1 LSARPHIRV
10 VLQAR
15 VSSIRLPAKVMLPL
29 KGIPLALLCAKRLS
43 NSGLEVV
50 LATSSSSS
58 DDVLVK
64 CFENQFRIFRGSLD
78 DVMGRF
84 IGATNDLKDD
94 DIVVRATADN
104 PLPDG
109 SFLDSLLEQ
118 FFNCGDEYLGI
129 NHPLD
134 GLPYGAS
141 AEVFTVGSLRLCNQF
156 SSSDYEREHVT
167 PMLQSRQSKKLL
179 ELDEIAGKD
188 FSTLRC
194 TIDTLE
200 DYILMSKVFGEF
212 EDAVNVSWI
221 GLIASLSELM
231 SPKDSFT
238 MTNPSSNVSSKLC
251 LGTAQLGM
259 EYGISNRGGRPSEEV
274 ANSII
279 KLALSRG
286 VLNFD
291 TARSYD
297 LAESRLG
304 NVLCK
309 ATSFNGRVFTK
320 LKPLTAIP
328 DSASK
333 YEVINAIDSSV
344 FQSCYNLQQHK
355 LNVLM
360 FHRSQDI
367 LRWDGLALNHL
378 KNLMADGI
386 IGEIGVSVYTPD
398 EAIQCMTN
406 PLIKHIQ
413 IPFNLLDRRWCEN
426 KFLDALQG
434 RPDLSVHA
442 RSLFLQGLLVSDAD
456 TWPIWVID
464 REEIV
469 ARIESLCTH
478 LGCEN
483 RAALCIAY
491 ARAFPWI
498 STFVVG
504 VESKDQLEQTLTYF
518 NCRVLSREEV
528 AELHK
533 ELTNIPDRLLD
544 PRLWLQQ

>member
-1 LSARPHIRV
+1 MSARPHIRV

-50 LATSSSSS
+50 LATSSSSF

-64 CFENQFRIFRGSLD
+64 CFENQFKIFRGSLD

-141 AEVFTVGSLRLCNQF
+141 AEVFTVRALRLRNGLA
-156 SSSDYEREHVT
+156 SSDYEREHVT
-167 PMLQSRQSKKLL
+167 PGLQPQGVLGRL
-179 ELDEIAGKD
+179 EINEIVGED
-188 FSTLRC
+188 YSHLRC
-194 TIDTLE
+194 TIDTLQ
-200 DYILMSKVFGEF
+200 DYILMDKVFNGSQ
-212 EDAVNVSWI
+212 DAVNVPWI
-221 GLIASLSELM
+221 DLVTRLSHFM
-231 SPKDSFT
+231 PPKAGFN
-238 MTNPSSNVSSKLC
+238 MTHPLTSISNRLC

-259 EYGISNRGGRPSEEV
+259 EYGITNIAGRPSEEL
-274 ANSII
+274 ASSII

-286 VLNFD
+286 ILNFD

-304 NVLCK
+304 NVLCQ
-309 ATSFNGRVFTK
+309 ARPFNCCVFTK
-320 LKPLTAIP
+320 LKPLAAIP

-333 YEVINAIDSSV
+333 CEVINAIDASV
-344 FQSCYNLQQHK
+344 FQSCYYLQQHK
-355 LNVLM
+355 LDVLM

-367 LRWDGLALNHL
+367 VRWDGLVLKHL
-378 KNLMADGI
+378 ENLMANGVI
-386 IGEIGVSVYTPD
+386 RKIGVSVYSPD

-406 PLIKHIQ
+406 PLIKFIQ

-426 KFLDALQG
+426 KFQDALKS
-434 RPDLSVHA
+434 RPDLSVQA

-456 TWPIWVID
+456 RWPIWVKE

-469 ARIESLCTH
+469 ARLKSLCIL

-504 VESKDQLEQTLTYF
+504 VESKEQLEQAFTYF
-518 NCRVLSREEV
+518 DRRILLCEEV
-528 AELHK
+528 SELSK

-544 PRLWLQQ
+544 PRLW